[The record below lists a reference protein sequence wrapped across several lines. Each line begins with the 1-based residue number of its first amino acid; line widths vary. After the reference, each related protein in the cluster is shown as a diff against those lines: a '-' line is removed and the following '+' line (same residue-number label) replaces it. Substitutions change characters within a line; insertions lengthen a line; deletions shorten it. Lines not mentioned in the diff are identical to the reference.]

1 MTTLAVALDV
11 VVVLLVAHAAVNAS
25 LLRRPVREAQVDE
38 RVSILLPVRDEAHR
52 VAATIASLT
61 DQRGLREVEVLVYDD
76 ESTDDSAAVVARAGG
91 DRVRLLRGGALPDGW
106 LGKPHACMRLADA
119 ATGDVL
125 VFVDADVV
133 LEPDAVAAAM
143 ALMRARGL
151 TFVSP
156 YPTQYA
162 QSWLERLVQPL
173 LPWSWLTFLPLRV
186 AETSRRTSLAAA
198 NGQFLVVDKAAYV
211 RAGGHAAVRTEVVED
226 VALARAVVRT
236 GGCGGFVDGR
246 DLARCRMYAGGRDVV
261 DGYAKSL
268 WAAFG
273 SPTGAVAVATM
284 MLALGVL
291 PWVLVAFTP
300 LAWPAAVG
308 GPVGRLVAAVRT
320 GSRPMVDGLLHPL
333 SVLAFA
339 GLVAISVVR
348 HSRGRLVWKSRPLP

>member
-1 MTTLAVALDV
+1 MTALAIALDV

-25 LLRRPVREAQVDE
+25 LLRRPERATQVDE

-52 VAATIASLT
+52 VAATIASLV

-76 ESTDDSAAVVARAGG
+76 QSSDDSGAVVARAGG
-91 DRVRLLRGGALPDGW
+91 DQVRLLQGGAVPDGW

-119 ATGDVL
+119 AAGEVL

-133 LEPDAVAAAM
+133 LAPDAVAAAT
-143 ALMRARGL
+143 ALMRAHGL

-156 YPTQYA
+156 YPTQCA
-162 QSWLERLVQPL
+162 GSWLERLVQPL
-173 LPWSWLTFLPLRV
+173 LQWSWLSFLPLRV
-186 AETSRRTSLAAA
+186 AERSRRTSLAAA
-198 NGQFLVVDKAAYV
+198 NGQFLVVDRAAYV
-211 RAGGHAAVRTEVVED
+211 RAGGHAAVRNDVVED
-226 VALARAVVRT
+226 VALARALVRT
-236 GGCGGFVDGR
+236 GGRGGFVDGR
-246 DLARCRMYAGGRDVV
+246 DVARCRMYSGGRDVV

-273 SPTGAVAVATM
+273 SPAGAVGVATM

-291 PWVLVAFTP
+291 PWVLVAFTS

-308 GPVGRLVAAVRT
+308 GPAGRLIAAART
-320 GSRPMVDGLLHPL
+320 GSRPLVDALLHPL

-339 GLVAISVVR
+339 GLVAVSVVR
-348 HSRGRLVWKSRPLP
+348 HSRGRLVWKSRPLL